1 MDDVGPGARA
11 PTRAYSNYVL
21 GVLVAVYV
29 MNYVDR
35 QLISILIEPIKA
47 EFGASDKQMGLLT
60 GFAFAIFYTVA
71 GIPVARLADVWVR
84 RSVIAIGLA
93 LWSGMTALTGL
104 SRSFLELALVR
115 IGVGIGEAGG
125 TPPSHALIS
134 DYFPPKRRASALG
147 IFSLGVP
154 IGTMVG
160 YSLGGW
166 LGDHF
171 GWRAAFLWMGL
182 PGIALALLVRLTV
195 REPRHGAFDS
205 LAPKL
210 HPGRAARATTGEVLR
225 HLFSLSSFRWIVP
238 GVCLASFSGYGFA
251 IWKPVF
257 LMRVHDFSMTQAG
270 LWIGLLSGATG
281 FLSTLAGGFAADW
294 LARRDPAWSLRLCAV
309 SIVAALPFQL
319 AFLLYPDPMVA
330 LALFIPGGLVGGMWP
345 PPSYAAAQNLVPP
358 HMRALASAILL
369 FFLNLVGLGAGP
381 FAVGWLSDLLAP
393 SLGAESV
400 RWALVIPLA
409 LNSFGA
415 FAYWRASKRYAA
427 ELAAAA

>member
-1 MDDVGPGARA
+1 
-11 PTRAYSNYVL
+11 VL
-21 GVLVAVYV
+21 GVLVLVYV
-29 MNYVDR
+29 MNFVDR

-93 LWSGMTALTGL
+93 LWSGMTALTGF

-134 DYFPPKRRASALG
+134 DYFPPKRRATALG

-166 LGDHF
+166 LGDQF
-171 GWRAAFLWMGL
+171 GWRAAFIWMGL
-182 PGIALALLVRLTV
+182 PGLALALLVRLTV
-195 REPRHGAFDS
+195 REPRHGQFDAS
-205 LAPKL
+205 EARSEPPRGLPSREANGVTTA
-210 HPGRAARATTGEVLR
+210 GRVRATTGQVLR

-257 LMRVHDFSMTQAG
+257 LMRVHDFSMAQAG

-281 FLSTLAGGFAADW
+281 FLSTLLGGFTADW
-294 LARRDPAWSLRLCAV
+294 LARRDPSWALRLCAV
-309 SIVAALPFQL
+309 SVLSALPFQL
-319 AFLLYPDPMVA
+319 GFLLWPDPIVA
-330 LALFIPGGLVGGMWP
+330 LLVFVPGGLVGGMWP
-345 PPSYAAAQNLVPP
+345 PPSYAATQNLVPP

-369 FFLNLVGLGAGP
+369 FFLNLIGLGAGP
-381 FAVGWLSDLLAP
+381 FAVGLLSDQLAP
-393 SLGAESV
+393 GFGAESV

-409 LNSFGA
+409 LNGIGA
-415 FAYWRASKRYAA
+415 LCYWQASKSYTA
-427 ELAAAA
+427 ELAAAR

>member
-1 MDDVGPGARA
+1 MDDTAPELRA
-11 PTRAYSNYVL
+11 PSRAYANYVL
-21 GVLVAVYV
+21 GVLVLVYV

-47 EFGASDKQMGLLT
+47 EFGASDAEMGILT

-104 SRSFLELALVR
+104 SRSFTELWLAR

-125 TPPSHALIS
+125 TPPSHALLS
-134 DYFPPKRRASALG
+134 DYFPPERRATALG

-154 IGTMVG
+154 IGTLVG

-166 LGDHF
+166 IGEHH
-171 GWRAAFLWMGL
+171 GWRAAFVWIGL
-182 PGIALALLVRLTV
+182 PGIALALLVRLSV
-195 REPRHGAFDS
+195 REPRRGAFD
-205 LAPKL
+205 AGA
-210 HPGRAARATTGEVLR
+210 HAGARASTGEVLR
-225 HLFSLSSFRWIVP
+225 QLVALRTFRWIVP
-238 GVCLASFSGYGFA
+238 AVSLAAFSGYGFA

-257 LMRVHDFSMTQAG
+257 LMRVHDFSMAQAG

-281 FLSTLAGGFAADW
+281 FLSTLLGGFTADW
-294 LARRDPAWSLRLCAV
+294 LARRDPSWALRLCAV
-309 SIVAALPFQL
+309 SVLSALPFQL
-319 AFLLYPDPMVA
+319 GFLLWPDPIVA
-330 LALFIPGGLVGGMWP
+330 LLVFVPGGLVGGMWP
-345 PPSYAAAQNLVPP
+345 PPSYAATQNLVPP

-369 FFLNLVGLGAGP
+369 FFLNLIGLGAGP
-381 FAVGWLSDLLAP
+381 FAVGLLSDQLAP
-393 SLGAESV
+393 GFGAESV

-409 LNSFGA
+409 LNGIGA
-415 FAYWRASKRYAA
+415 LCYWQASKSYTA
-427 ELAAAA
+427 ELAAAR

>member
-1 MDDVGPGARA
+1 MHEPPAERL
-11 PTRAYSNYVL
+11 PSRAYANFVL

-29 MNYVDR
+29 VNYVDR

-71 GIPVARLADVWVR
+71 GVPVARLADLWVR

-93 LWSGMTALTGL
+93 LWSGMTALTGF
-104 SRSFLELALVR
+104 SRSFVELALVR

-134 DYFPPKRRASALG
+134 DYFPPERRATALG

-154 IGTMVG
+154 LGTMLG

-166 LGDHF
+166 LGEHF

-182 PGIALALLVRLTV
+182 PGIALAVLVRLTV
-195 REPRHGAFDS
+195 REPRHGQYDPPRPAS
-205 LAPKL
+205 AP
-210 HPGRAARATTGEVLR
+210 ATTGAVLR
-225 HLFSLSSFRWIVP
+225 HLFALSTFRWIVP

-257 LMRVHDFSMTQAG
+257 LMRVHDFSIAEAG

-281 FLSTLAGGFAADW
+281 FLSTLVGGVAADW
-294 LARRDPAWSLRLCAV
+294 LARRDPAWALRLCAF
-309 SIVAALPFQL
+309 SILAALPFQL
-319 AFLLYPDPMVA
+319 AFLFYPNPMVA

-345 PPSYAAAQNLVPP
+345 PPSYAATQNLVPP

-369 FFLNLVGLGAGP
+369 FFLNLIGLGAGP
-381 FAVGWLSDLLAP
+381 FAVGWLSDALAP
-393 SLGAESV
+393 RFGAESV
-400 RWALVIPLA
+400 RWALAIPLA
-409 LNSFGA
+409 LNLVGA
-415 FAYWRASKRYAA
+415 FAYWRASKSYAA
-427 ELAAAA
+427 ELAAGR

>member
-1 MDDVGPGARA
+1 MDDVAPAART
-11 PTRAYSNYVL
+11 PSRAYANYVL
-21 GVLVAVYV
+21 GVLVVVYV

-84 RSVIAIGLA
+84 RSVIALA
-93 LWSGMTALTGL
+93 LTIWSGMTALTGF

-125 TPPSHALIS
+125 TPPSHALLS
-134 DYFPPKRRASALG
+134 DYFPPYRRATALG

-154 IGTMVG
+154 LGTMLG
-160 YSLGGW
+160 YSVGGW
-166 LGDHF
+166 LGEHQ
-171 GWRAAFLWMGL
+171 GWRAAFLWMGV

-195 REPRHGAFDS
+195 REPRHGQFDPPRPAGAS
-205 LAPKL
+205 
-210 HPGRAARATTGEVLR
+210 RATTDEVLR
-225 HLFSLSSFRWIVP
+225 HLFGLASFRWLVP
-238 GVCLASFSGYGFA
+238 GVCLASFSCYGFA

-257 LMRVHDFSMTQAG
+257 LMRVHDFSMAQAG
-270 LWIGLLSGATG
+270 LWVGLLSGATG
-281 FLSTLAGGFAADW
+281 FLSTLAGGFVADW
-294 LARRDPAWSLRLCAV
+294 LARRDPAWALRLCAF
-309 SIVAALPFQL
+309 SILAALPFQL

-345 PPSYAAAQNLVPP
+345 PPSYAATQNLVPP

-369 FFLNLVGLGAGP
+369 FFLNLIGLGAGP
-381 FAVGWLSDLLAP
+381 FAVGWLSDAFAP
-393 SLGAESV
+393 QFGKESV

-409 LNSFGA
+409 LNVLGA
-415 FAYWRASKRYAA
+415 LSYWRASKSYAA
-427 ELAAAA
+427 ELAAGR